1 MKQAANPLLVKN
13 SSISIKII
21 NTMGWGLPIGVC
33 TICSF
38 SFLYY
43 QKKLIALFTTSTG
56 QFCMSWNSSKFLSLH
71 KAHATT
77 SISSSCS
84 SSRHFPISFTQSERE
99 PASVEY
105 EGLMGRV
112 AKCQMPRGSPLKHEW
127 QIQAPFHICHKAG
140 QPPPFFSHFT
150 RLA

>member
-43 QKKLIALFTTSTG
+43 YKKLIALFTTSTG
-56 QFCMSWNSSKFLSLH
+56 
-71 KAHATT
+71 
-77 SISSSCS
+77 
-84 SSRHFPISFTQSERE
+84 
-99 PASVEY
+99 
-105 EGLMGRV
+105 
-112 AKCQMPRGSPLKHEW
+112 
-127 QIQAPFHICHKAG
+127 
-140 QPPPFFSHFT
+140 
-150 RLA
+150 